1 LVKFSNEFENQ
12 EMGKF
17 ENQEI
22 EIQKSKVKR
31 VGVGCR
37 ISLTFF
43 LRKPIER
50 TEGRKMQYFD
60 F

>member
-22 EIQKSKVKR
+22 EIQKSKVKKGWSR
-31 VGVGCR
+31 MSYQPD
-37 ISLTFF
+37 IFF
-43 LRKPIER
+43 EKTDR
-50 TEGRKMQYFD
+50 TDGGQKNAVF
-60 F
+60 